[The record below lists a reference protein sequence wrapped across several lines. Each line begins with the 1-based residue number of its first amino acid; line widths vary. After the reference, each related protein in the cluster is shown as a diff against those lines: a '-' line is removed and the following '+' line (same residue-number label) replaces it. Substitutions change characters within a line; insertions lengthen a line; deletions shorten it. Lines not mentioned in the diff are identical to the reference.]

1 MIPSASISKHVP
13 ADEVMHF
20 VNQKKQ
26 ETKKRRA
33 ERNDSLNIKCAL
45 CGNQIF
51 GDDLRVG
58 PYNVYIHPSAGRM
71 LSRWCK
77 TSPEIRAKLIETQTS
92 IEKSKETTAKYAEAA
107 RIKFLELEKD
117 FLKQKGKVA
126 NKTLKNGNH
135 CGSSTMTELKRVRAH
150 STRPVLI
157 APKPS
162 QPILI
167 APKASQPVVIAP
179 PSFPAWEPEITQEM
193 IEDARRYHE
202 KKAQF
207 VAGIAV
213 THSLTPSI
221 TAPKTHPAEG
231 SGLHLLASLIS
242 QLPAAD
248 FSEPK

>member
-58 PYNVYIHPSAGRM
+58 PYNVYIHPSAARM

-157 APKPS
+157 VPKPS
-162 QPILI
+162 QPVLI
-167 APKASQPVVIAP
+167 APK

-193 IEDARRYHE
+193 IEEARKYRE
-202 KKAQF
+202 KQVQF

-213 THSLTPSI
+213 THSLTPSN
-221 TAPKTHPAEG
+221 TAPKTNPAEV
-231 SGLHLLASLIS
+231 SGLNLLASLIS

>member
-1 MIPSASISKHVP
+1 MIPSASISTHVP

-20 VNQKKQ
+20 VNQRKQ

-77 TSPEIRAKLIETQTS
+77 TSPEIKAKLTETQTS
-92 IEKSKETTAKYAEAA
+92 TEKSKETTAKYAEAA
-107 RIKFLELEKD
+107 RSKFLELEKD

-126 NKTLKNGNH
+126 NMTLKNGNH
-135 CGSSTMTELKRVRAH
+135 CGSATLTELKRVRAH
-150 STRPVLI
+150 STRPV
-157 APKPS
+157 
-162 QPILI
+162 LI

-207 VAGIAV
+207 VPGIAV

-221 TAPKTHPAEG
+221 TAAKTNPPED

-242 QLPAAD
+242 QLPTAD